1 MELTLFPKATCFK
14 VTLNI
19 FSPKKLFL
27 AFKFYL
33 NILIFFSSISVV
45 NKSNLLTKEIFKKIE
60 PTQKLWIERK
70 ILIIVSFLFFV
81 WNNDSHYT
89 STINNNSK
97 KNSCWTL
104 FCKRVEPTATFNYL
118 FLPGKSKA
126 LLVFHPCALSP
137 MACTCRLKVAFRLF
151 HTRRSCAPS
160 PGLLC
165 CTCHGPY
172 SSSPTLDGPRRA
184 CLRLKLLHFIRARG
198 TRIWQPQKNDHCG

>member
-81 WNNDSHYT
+81 
-89 STINNNSK
+89 
-97 KNSCWTL
+97 
-104 FCKRVEPTATFNYL
+104 
-118 FLPGKSKA
+118 
-126 LLVFHPCALSP
+126 
-137 MACTCRLKVAFRLF
+137 
-151 HTRRSCAPS
+151 
-160 PGLLC
+160 
-165 CTCHGPY
+165 
-172 SSSPTLDGPRRA
+172 
-184 CLRLKLLHFIRARG
+184 
-198 TRIWQPQKNDHCG
+198 